1 MTFKPSLKTERE
13 RAQME
18 IDDAIEAISVLD
30 NAIACGFLK
39 DKHSLIAQEWI
50 KEYKTDIERCKMSKE
65 NMLRAMVA
73 TKQLEI
79 DKLKR
84 KIKEMEDK
92 FEQQRIDEGGWN
104 SDNTRQRDTKNR
116 KKDKRIKSSDS
127 SDK

>member
-1 MTFKPSLKTERE
+1 
-13 RAQME
+13 
-18 IDDAIEAISVLD
+18 
-30 NAIACGFLK
+30 
-39 DKHSLIAQEWI
+39 
-50 KEYKTDIERCKMSKE
+50 MSKE

-92 FEQQRIDEGGWN
+92 FEQQRIDQGGWN
-104 SDNTRQRDTKNR
+104 NESRLRNTKNR
-116 KKDKRIKSSDS
+116 KENKRSKQSDI

>member
-1 MTFKPSLKTERE
+1 
-13 RAQME
+13 
-18 IDDAIEAISVLD
+18 
-30 NAIACGFLK
+30 
-39 DKHSLIAQEWI
+39 
-50 KEYKTDIERCKMSKE
+50 MSKE

-84 KIKEMEDK
+84 LLKEKENEL
-92 FEQQRIDEGGWN
+92 EQKRIDEGGWN
-104 SDNTRQRDTKNR
+104 SDNTRQRDTKDR